1 MRKSITAKLFI
12 LTLSSFLFFIALQ
25 LILQHTFLKDYY
37 INAKVEILEKELYIA
52 SLELPAIF
60 EDENNEGL
68 DLFLEELEESTDTPV
83 LLYRE
88 GTIENDHS
96 DLIQQTHFIFQT
108 LESDEQYTLFPRDNI
123 FAAAFAE
130 LQPGDQVVVTGN
142 IMDNNVIYMSQY
154 SSKTEPLTLVQNTR
168 FAPVKL
174 TGTIVKKTMRQ
185 NANSDLDAILIH
197 NAMSYLQDH
206 KDVQEVDEKS
216 FTHHGE
222 AFVIVMHPIETEDDE
237 TLLFSLIPQ
246 EQIDNSLAILRQF
259 TLYLLGAVLLLSILI
274 ALFFSRKVTKP
285 IIQMNQ
291 TASYMAQM
299 NFDKQLDIRSE
310 DELGQ
315 LATNLNTLSIT
326 LNQTL
331 KQLHQANTQMKEEIA
346 LERRSER
353 LRKEYMLHFSHEMKT
368 PLAIIRGMLE
378 GLLDG
383 IYDIKDSR
391 YLSQLMSEIDEME
404 GKIKQILHVSKIEE
418 VVTKQERSDFRLDA
432 LIEEIIANLQYLAD
446 KHEIHTSV
454 KLYPFELQANK
465 KNIEEVLVNLYLNAI
480 QHSPNK
486 SSVYIEMKPLT
497 EGCYFT
503 IQNTGVH
510 LTEEEQTHIW
520 KLFYR
525 SDLSRTRIPTGTGIG
540 LYLVKQ
546 ILDQHTYE
554 YGVKNTSS
562 GLLFYIIFRSNKHT
576 NTIT

>member
-168 FAPVKL
+168 FAPVKF